1 MMLVSIAL
9 ALFGLSVVTS
19 SVLKRQ
25 RMGWLFGVV
34 MACYLFLGGY
44 ALTRVHEA
52 ETRKDYFRN
61 HETGASYYVARVCD
75 CPTERERSIRTVLQL
90 EHQFGESSASRSVT
104 GKVMAYFPK
113 SDSAFALRYG
123 DLVAFPAPIREVSG
137 PKNPGEFDYRDYL
150 LRRGIT
156 GQVYLRDDAW
166 LDLQVN
172 NANPIY
178 AFSYRVR
185 EILLASLRQNG
196 LSDNEFGVAATIL
209 LGYDEK
215 LADEVRKNYVAAG
228 SMHIL
233 CVSGMHVGIIF
244 LLASFLL
251 GFLNRNRWQKSLKQT
266 LLLVLVWFYA
276 FIAGLSPS
284 VLRASL
290 MISFVIIGEMIHRK
304 GFVLNSIAA
313 SAFIL
318 LCLNPNNLFE
328 IGFLLSYSAVVGIV
342 VLQKPIYNLLYFNN
356 MVFDKAWEITTVAL
370 AAQMATIPYT
380 LFYFNQFTS
389 YFWLSN
395 LFMTPIAFVVVITG
409 MVLLLVAWIP
419 YLNIFVGRLVWGAVF
434 VMNWI
439 VAKIESLP
447 FSIIKGVY
455 VSDLEFAFLILAF
468 VLLLLAVSM
477 QKRRLLVAMLSSLL
491 IVMVSVTVRL
501 YSADSQHRMT
511 FFSLRKHTAVD
522 FVNGSE
528 HIMLADSSLRADES
542 TIDYS
547 LKGAWARQHL
557 SMHPQ
562 MVGFW
567 DDFEN
572 GYLSKKSSLVSFEGK
587 LLAVWDDVAFSDS
600 LTYRLPVDYLL
611 VRGRQKPDVQSV
623 VNSYDAKMLIVDG
636 SVSRY
641 LAEKWVAQADE
652 KRLPVYDLSAGALVV
667 DLGE

>member
-1 MMLVSIAL
+1 
-9 ALFGLSVVTS
+9 
-19 SVLKRQ
+19 
-25 RMGWLFGVV
+25 MGWLFGVV